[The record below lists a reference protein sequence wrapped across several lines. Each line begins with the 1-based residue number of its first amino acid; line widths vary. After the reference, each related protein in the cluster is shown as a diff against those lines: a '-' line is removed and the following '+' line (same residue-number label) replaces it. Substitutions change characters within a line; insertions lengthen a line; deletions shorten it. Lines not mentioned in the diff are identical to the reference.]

1 MKKLVALFVICGLL
15 VGVAGVYM
23 ADAAKAP
30 AKKVVKKAPAKKVV
44 KKAPPKKAVPAPVA
58 PAPPPPPVAPVVP
71 PPVVAKPVAPA
82 GIFGWGLK
90 SAISGT
96 YLYNGKG
103 PYSGAIAGRYDLVL
117 DDPLALGTIV
127 GLSANALKFRVG
139 LGGVYG
145 KDNVDATIKA
155 IPLFV
160 DAVLSLPA
168 DLLGGLDMYIGG
180 GVNYNLYGTGKQTGP
195 YGIEAMAGINVDF
208 GLGLGKTGLELG
220 YSVLRAGGN
229 VAREKRSAK
238 GITFSVCQPFVL

>member
-1 MKKLVALFVICGLL
+1 MKKLVALLVICGLL

-30 AKKVVKKAPAKKVV
+30 AKKKVVKKAPAKKVV
-44 KKAPPKKAVPAPVA
+44 KKAAPKKAAPAPVA

-103 PYSGAIAGRYDLVL
+103 PYSGAVAGRLDLVL

-127 GLSANALKFRVG
+127 GLSANAIKYRLG

-145 KDNVDATIKA
+145 KDNNDATIKA
-155 IPLFV
+155 LPLFV

-168 DLLGGLDMYIGG
+168 EMLGGLETYVGG
-180 GVNYNLYGTGKQTGP
+180 GLNYNLYGTGSASGP
-195 YGIEAMAGINVDF
+195 SGLEALAGINVDL

-220 YSVLRAGGN
+220 YSIIRAGGST
-229 VAREKRSAK
+229 ATRSAR

>member
-44 KKAPPKKAVPAPVA
+44 KKAAPKKAAPAPVA

-71 PPVVAKPVAPA
+71 PVVAKPVASA

-103 PYSGAIAGRYDLVL
+103 PYSGAVAGRFDLVL

-127 GLSANALKFRVG
+127 GLSANAIKYRLG

-155 IPLFV
+155 LPLFV

-168 DLLGGLDMYIGG
+168 EMLGGLDTYVGG
-180 GVNYNLYGTGKQTGP
+180 GLNYNLYGTGNKSGP
-195 YGIEAMAGINVDF
+195 YGLEALAGINVDL

-220 YSVLRAGGN
+220 YSIVRAGGST
-229 VAREKRSAK
+229 ATRSAR